1 MGDGVDDQQDAPLLL
16 NDDQMELVAQ
26 LLMVREDRKQAE
38 KEEKELREKLLAQMD
53 AAEAVRGLS
62 ASGVVVVEIQIQH
75 RRNVNR
81 AKLEA
86 MYPEVFADVVEDSEV
101 RQVKL
106 NTWQ

>member
-1 MGDGVDDQQDAPLLL
+1 VPEDASHVLT
-16 NDDQMELVAQ
+16 DDQMELVAQ
-26 LLMVREDRKQAE
+26 LLMVRDDRKQAE
-38 KEEKELREKLLAQMD
+38 KEEKELREKLLAQMG
-53 AAEAVRGLS
+53 EATVGLT
-62 ASGVVVVEIQIQH
+62 ASGMAVVEIQIQH

-86 MYPEVFADVVEDSEV
+86 MYPEVFADVVEPSEV